1 MALYNKGRRR
11 KNEYT
16 VDNGAPVYDD
26 LEDRV
31 TSALQEAG
39 HKANPQMISDLAEY
53 LRLMAQWTRAY
64 NLTSV
69 RDPVQMISRHLM
81 DSLSIMPYLKGQY
94 FLDVG
99 TGAGL
104 PGIPLAI
111 LNPDL
116 EFTLLDSN
124 GKKVRFLHQVVRDL
138 GLDNVVVEKERAEDF
153 YPGIE
158 FDGILSRAFSSI
170 RENILNTYHL
180 CAPGGEFLAMK
191 GIYPAAE
198 LTDLP
203 EGFEVVEVHHLDV
216 PGLEGERTL
225 VRIKAKAK

>member
-11 KNEYT
+11 KREQPT
-16 VDNGAPVYDD
+16 DSGVSPCED
-26 LEDRV
+26 LENCIA
-31 TSALQEAG
+31 SALKSGGYQ
-39 HKANPQMISDLAEY
+39 ANAHMVDCLAEY
-53 LRLMAQWTRAY
+53 LRLMSQWTRAY

-69 RDPVQMISRHLM
+69 RDPMQMISRHIM
-81 DSLSIMPYLKGQY
+81 DSLSIMPYLQGKY

-111 LNPDL
+111 LNPDK

-124 GKKVRFLHQVVRDL
+124 GKKARFLLQVVRDL
-138 GLDNVVVEKERAEDF
+138 NLSNVCVEKERAEDF

-170 RENILNTYHL
+170 REKILNTHHL
-180 CAPGGEFLAMK
+180 LAKDGEFLAMK
-191 GIYPAAE
+191 GIHPAAE

-203 EGFEVVEVHHLDV
+203 KGFKLKAVHHLHV

-225 VRIKAKAK
+225 VCVGEE

>member
-11 KNEYT
+11 KREYAADPG
-16 VDNGAPVYDD
+16 VEPCLD
-26 LEDRV
+26 LEDRLGE
-31 TSALQEAG
+31 ALKLAG
-39 HKANPQMISDLAEY
+39 HKANQHMVDNLAEF

-69 RDPVQMISRHLM
+69 RDPIQMISRHVM
-81 DSLSIMPYLKGQY
+81 DSLSIMKYLKGQY

-111 LNPDL
+111 LNPDR

-124 GKKVRFLHQVVRDL
+124 GKKVRFLYQVVRDL
-138 GLDNVVVEKERAEDF
+138 DLQNVCVEKERAEDF

-170 RENILNTYHL
+170 REMILHTQHL

-191 GIYPAAE
+191 GIYPTAE
-198 LTDLP
+198 LMDLP
-203 EGFEVVEVHHLDV
+203 PGFIVKEVHPLEV

-225 VRIKAKAK
+225 VHLAAE

>member
-1 MALYNKGRRR
+1 MALYNKSRRR
-11 KNEYT
+11 KREFASDPG
-16 VDNGAPVYDD
+16 VQPCFD
-26 LEDRV
+26 LEDRIS
-31 TSALQEAG
+31 SALKQAG
-39 HKANPQMISDLAEY
+39 HKANTHMADNLAEY
-53 LRLMAQWTRAY
+53 LRLMSQWTRAY

-69 RDPVQMISRHLM
+69 RDPVQMISRHIV
-81 DSLSIMPYLKGQY
+81 DSLSIQPYLKGKY

-111 LNPDL
+111 LNPDF

-124 GKKVRFLHQVVRDL
+124 GKKIRFLNQVVRDL
-138 GLDNVVVEKERAEDF
+138 DLHNVCVEKERAEDF

-158 FDGILSRAFSSI
+158 FDAILSRAFSSI
-170 RENILNTYHL
+170 REKILNTQHL
-180 CAPGGEFLAMK
+180 CAPNGEFLAMK

-203 EGFEVVEVHHLDV
+203 SGYKVLDVHKLEV
-216 PGLEGERTL
+216 PGLDGERTL
-225 VRIKAKAK
+225 VRVAAE

>member
-1 MALYNKGRRR
+1 
-11 KNEYT
+11 
-16 VDNGAPVYDD
+16 
-26 LEDRV
+26 
-31 TSALQEAG
+31 
-39 HKANPQMISDLAEY
+39 
-53 LRLMAQWTRAY
+53 
-64 NLTSV
+64 
-69 RDPVQMISRHLM
+69 
-81 DSLSIMPYLKGQY
+81 MPYLHGQY

-111 LNPDL
+111 LNPDK

-124 GKKVRFLHQVVRDL
+124 GKKVRFLQQVVSDL
-138 GLDNVVVEKERAEDF
+138 NLANVCVEKERAEDF

-170 RENILNTYHL
+170 CEKVTNTRHL

-198 LTDLP
+198 LGDLP
-203 EGFEVVEVHHLDV
+203 KGFVVKAVHNLDV

-225 VRIKAKAK
+225 VVVTAE